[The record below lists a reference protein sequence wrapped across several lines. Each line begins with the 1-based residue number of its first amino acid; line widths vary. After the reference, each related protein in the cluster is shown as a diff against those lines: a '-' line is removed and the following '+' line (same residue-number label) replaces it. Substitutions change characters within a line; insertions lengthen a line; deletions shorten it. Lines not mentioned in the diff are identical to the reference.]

1 MVGCSL
7 TGKKM
12 QCSFA
17 VTRAE
22 QREVKGKPEAGCYRW
37 VVGVVFCTV
46 VGCKFY
52 ESVKRKVKVSRQQK
66 EAYSNSIHRA
76 AVFLISAN

>member
-52 ESVKRKVKVSRQQK
+52 ESVQ
-66 EAYSNSIHRA
+66 YSFHRA
-76 AVFLISAN
+76 ADFLISAN